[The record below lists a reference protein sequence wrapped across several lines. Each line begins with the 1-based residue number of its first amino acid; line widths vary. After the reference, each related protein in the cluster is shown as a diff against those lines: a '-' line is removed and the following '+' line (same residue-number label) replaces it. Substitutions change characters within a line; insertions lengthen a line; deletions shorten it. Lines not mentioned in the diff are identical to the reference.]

1 MTTKFQYAYKLTIGA
16 VLNVKDLLGTGP
28 DYESRGIPFKKQV
41 DLNTYAQRE
50 ETSSNKAF
58 LFTEHQIQFSISKD
72 DSSDPNDSTITL
84 YNLSDNTVNYLD
96 QNYEN
101 HVVVKLEA
109 GYVNDQIKLLFLGT
123 LQRMEDNFEG
133 DTRKT
138 TLYLTDGKSNIQEAY
153 SSRSYPKGT
162 SHNTIANDLVQ
173 DLGLPKG
180 QVSNF
185 NSMSK
190 TLSARS
196 FSGNT
201 HQLLKEIC
209 VQNKHDYHIQDGTVN
224 IIPTDKRLK
233 KQCAYLTPDTGLIG
247 SPSPLADPKQ
257 KAITKSSTSTTSS
270 IDAKGNVTWH
280 KAKKPRTYNLGGIS
294 FKCLLDGAITVGAS
308 VYIKSKN
315 YDGAFKITKVQHDG
329 DYEGNNWTTTCDA
342 YAVESEV

>member
-1 MTTKFQYAYKLTIGA
+1 MNTKFLYAYKLTIGA
-16 VLNVKDLLGTGP
+16 VLNVRDLLGTGP
-28 DYESRGIPFKKQV
+28 DYESRGIPFKKQI

-58 LFTEHQIQFSISKD
+58 LFTDHQIQFSISKD

-84 YNLSDNTVNYLD
+84 FNLSDNTVNYME

-123 LQRMEDNFEG
+123 LKRMEDNFEG
-133 DTRKT
+133 ETRKT
-138 TLYLTDGKSNIQEAY
+138 TLYLTDGSSNTQEAY

-162 SHNTIANDLVQ
+162 SHNVIANDLIQ

-180 QVSNF
+180 QISNF
-185 NSMSK
+185 SAINK
-190 TLSARS
+190 TTSSRAM
-196 FSGNT
+196 SGNT
-201 HQLLKEIC
+201 HQLLKNLC
-209 VQNKHDYHIQDGTVN
+209 SQNNHDYHIQDGTVN

-247 SPSPLADPKQ
+247 SPEPIADPKQ
-257 KAITKSSTSTTSS
+257 KAITRTKPTGTSTV
-270 IDAKGNVTWH
+270 DKNGNITWH
-280 KAKKPRTYNLGGIS
+280 KAGKPKTYNLGGVT
-294 FKCLLDGAITVGAS
+294 FKCLLDGAISVGAS

-315 YDGAFKITKVQHDG
+315 YDGAFKVTKVQHEG
-329 DYEGNNWTTTCDA
+329 DYEGNSWTTTCDA